1 MSSADWSLAPQA
13 HAQVFAEKVLPHS
26 GLDSTTPQEHPK
38 AIVLAGQPGAGKSG
52 VAGAAIRELAGD
64 AIALCLHQARALHQP
79 HNIGSPEDSPR
90 PDAKAGALAGKLCGW
105 R

>member
-13 HAQVFAEKVLPHS
+13 HAQVFADKVLPHS

-64 AIALCLHQARALHQP
+64 AIP
-79 HNIGSPEDSPR
+79 ID
-90 PDAKAGALAGKLCGW
+90 PDALREMHRDAPQLVQQHP
-105 R
+105 

>member
-1 MSSADWSLAPQA
+1 M
-13 HAQVFAEKVLPHS
+13 LPHS

-52 VAGAAIRELAGD
+52 VARRQHGLSGRDMPEIT
-64 AIALCLHQARALHQP
+64 
-79 HNIGSPEDSPR
+79 HNNPSSPPLLLTNQR
-90 PDAKAGALAGKLCGW
+90 